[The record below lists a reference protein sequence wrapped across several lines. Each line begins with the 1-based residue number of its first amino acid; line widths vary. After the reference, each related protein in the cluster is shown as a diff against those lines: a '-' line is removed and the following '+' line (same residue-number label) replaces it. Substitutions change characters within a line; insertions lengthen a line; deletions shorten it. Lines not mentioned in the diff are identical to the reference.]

1 MIPLLLATRNAH
13 KTREFAQILG
23 SEFVL
28 SDLTSQ
34 PEIPAIEE
42 TGQTFEENAALKA
55 VTISKVKSGLVAADD
70 SGLEVDVL
78 GGAPGIF
85 SARYSGGSAS
95 DQENIGKLLRELG
108 DEEHR
113 CARFRCAIV
122 LARDGKALDAFAGEL
137 EGAISRQPR
146 GKNGFGYD
154 PVFIPAGYDRTFA
167 ELGEET
173 KNRISHRARAI
184 AQLRDYLNDSL

>member
-23 SEFVL
+23 RDFVVT
-28 SDLTSQ
+28 DLTSL
-34 PEIPAIEE
+34 EIPAIKE
-42 TGQTFEENAALKA
+42 TGQTFDENAAIKA
-55 VTISKVKSGLVAADD
+55 LTISKRLSGFVVADD

-85 SARYSGGSAS
+85 SARYSGENAS
-95 DQENIGKLLRELG
+95 DHENIGKLLQKLADAPDR
-108 DEEHR
+108 R
-113 CARFRCAIV
+113 ARFRCAIV
-122 LARDGKALDAFAGEL
+122 LARAGETLAIFAGEL
-137 EGAISRQPR
+137 EGTISIEPR

-154 PVFIPAGYDRTFA
+154 PVFIPTGHDQTFA
-167 ELGEET
+167 ELGQEM

-184 AQLRDYLNDSL
+184 GQLRAYLEDSL